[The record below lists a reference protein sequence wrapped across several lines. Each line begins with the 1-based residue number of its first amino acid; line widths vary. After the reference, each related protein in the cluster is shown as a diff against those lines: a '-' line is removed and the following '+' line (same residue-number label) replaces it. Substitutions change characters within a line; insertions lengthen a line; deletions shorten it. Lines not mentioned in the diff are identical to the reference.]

1 MKLSGAIHRNRHRD
15 QRGFAV
21 AEIMGVILMLYV
33 FLSGDSNP
41 KKRSGDET
49 SS

>member
-1 MKLSGAIHRNRHRD
+1 MKLSGTIHRNRHRD

-33 FLSGDSNP
+33 FLSGDSKP
-41 KKRSGDET
+41 KKRSRDGII
-49 SS
+49 S

>member
-1 MKLSGAIHRNRHRD
+1 VISEA
-15 QRGFAV
+15 FAV

-41 KKRSGDET
+41 KKPSGDET